1 MSELRSFSLAR
12 FPTPY
17 GEGERPINAFVF
29 PRAVQSKSPQ
39 ESELNFSPGYFLG
52 YWQRKFLMQLSGTEA
67 LHSEGE
73 RQHESVK

>member
-1 MSELRSFSLAR
+1 MSFSLAR

-17 GEGERPINAFVF
+17 GERETNTNAFVF
-29 PRAVQSKSPQ
+29 LRALQSKSPQ